1 MKADGKKIFV
11 VSGYNDSV
19 VDCVISTY
27 EAYKE
32 QPSQLVDDIRC
43 EDYETQCRAVFGYLL
58 ENVVYREDPDGV
70 QLVKTPARLIY
81 DGVGDCK
88 SMSIF
93 IGACLH
99 CLGIPF
105 VFRFVGFSP
114 RKIYNHVYIV
124 ANPNTNKEIILDAVE
139 RINGEPV
146 FDYARQF
153 VVKKDIKG

>member
-1 MKADGKKIFV
+1 MKIDGQKIFV

-19 VDCVISTY
+19 VDCVIDTY
-27 EAYKE
+27 EQFKN
-32 QPSQLVDDIRC
+32 QTSQLVDDIRA
-43 EDYETQCRAVFGYLL
+43 EDYETQCKSVFGYLL
-58 ENVVYREDPDGV
+58 DNVVYREDPDGV
-70 QLVKTPARLIY
+70 QFVKTPARLIL

-93 IGACLH
+93 IGSCLH

-124 ANPNTNKEIILDAVE
+124 ANPGTEKEIILDAVE
-139 RINGEPV
+139 RIDGEPV

-153 VVKKDIKG
+153 TVKKDIQG